1 MQITKEQLH
10 NAFMVY
16 LEEDIASKASGVTKF
31 ASYFII
37 AGLYGH
43 PEKTVG
49 ALLNNPLIQ
58 MTDVVE
64 SNGLINVD
72 SLYNA
77 SRTAME
83 KCGKITI
90 SGITFSSAD
99 IDKIFNIIQR
109 GG

>member
-1 MQITKEQLH
+1 MQITQEQLH
-10 NAFMVY
+10 NAFMIY

-37 AGLYGH
+37 AGLHGH

-58 MTDVVE
+58 MTNVVE

-72 SLYNA
+72 NLYNSA
-77 SRTAME
+77 KLAMD
-83 KCGKITI
+83 KCGKITL
-90 SGITFSSAD
+90 SGITFSAAD
-99 IDKIFNIIQR
+99 IDKIYNIIQR
-109 GG
+109 G